1 MTGGFEF
8 ELAKDLCA
16 QLGVGKVRIVNVDF
30 DALQAGKTK
39 DFDLALSQITITD
52 ARKKN
57 EDFSDSYFSSDQG
70 IMVNKGTQVPDLAA
84 AKKLKW
90 GVQTGTT
97 SEIFL
102 NDKVKP
108 DSAAE
113 ELRPDD
119 RDVHRAEGQAHRRG
133 AARHRDR
140 ARAGADQ
147 NAEVVAQFKTG
158 EVYGA
163 LLPKGS
169 ANLALVNTAFAK
181 LKANGTLDALVH
193 RSGWCR
199 SSRATRPRC
208 RTSAFP
214 EQPEGTGQ
222 RGEMSTVDEVT
233 GAGGTSPARRHHRA
247 APTSPS
253 HWRSSRAQ
261 PFTIIP
267 ALIAFPLAG
276 VAERRIWASDGA
288 RRRNRSPLAAGSPR
302 SGSRS
307 D

>member
-1 MTGGFEF
+1 VRRLTAFVTVLILAGSLGACSKGSAKNVYACPSKGPDVGFKGVKSGKLTVQTALPAPGWWNGDDPDHMTGGFEF

-39 DFDLALSQITITD
+39 DFDLALSQITVTD

-70 IMVNKGTQVPDLAA
+70 IMVNAGTQVPDLAA

-102 NDKVKP
+102 NDKLKP
-108 DSAAE
+108 DSAAKSF
-113 ELRPDD
+113 
-119 RDVHRAEGQAHRRG
+119 GQTTEMFTALK
-133 AARHRDR
+133 AKQIDAVLLDT
-140 ARAGADQ
+140 AIVLAQAPTQ

-169 ANLALVNTAFAK
+169 ANTQLVNTAIK
-181 LKANGTLDALVH
+181 TLTDNGTIAALNTKWLV
-193 RSGWCR
+193 
-199 SSRATRPRC
+199 P
-208 RTSAFP
+208 AFKGDP
-214 EQPEGTGQ
+214 AKVPYI
-222 RGEMSTVDEVT
+222 EV
-233 GAGGTSPARRHHRA
+233 P
-247 APTSPS
+247 
-253 HWRSSRAQ
+253 
-261 PFTIIP
+261 
-267 ALIAFPLAG
+267 
-276 VAERRIWASDGA
+276 
-288 RRRNRSPLAAGSPR
+288 
-302 SGSRS
+302 
-307 D
+307 

>member
-1 MTGGFEF
+1 VRKLSVFLSVLVLAGGLSACSKHSAKNVYSCPAPGKSVGFKGVKSGKLTVQTALPAPGWWNGDDPDHMTGGFEF

-30 DALQAGKTK
+30 DALQAGKTR
-39 DFDLALSQITITD
+39 DFDLALSQITVTD

-102 NDKVKP
+102 NDKLKP
-108 DSAAE
+108 DSAAKSF
-113 ELRPDD
+113 
-119 RDVHRAEGQAHRRG
+119 GQTTEMFTALK
-133 AARHRDR
+133 AKQIDAVLLDT
-140 ARAGADQ
+140 AIVLAQAPTQ

-169 ANLALVNTAFAK
+169 ANTALVNTAIK
-181 LKANGTLDALVH
+181 TLTDNGTIAALNTKWLV
-193 RSGWCR
+193 
-199 SSRATRPRC
+199 P
-208 RTSAFP
+208 AFK
-214 EQPEGTGQ
+214 G
-222 RGEMSTVDEVT
+222 D
-233 GAGGTSPARRHHRA
+233 PAKV
-247 APTSPS
+247 PYIDVP
-253 HWRSSRAQ
+253 
-261 PFTIIP
+261 
-267 ALIAFPLAG
+267 
-276 VAERRIWASDGA
+276 
-288 RRRNRSPLAAGSPR
+288 
-302 SGSRS
+302 
-307 D
+307 